1 MSLLGL
7 YIKIDNESWLKTK
20 VFKRDVLKLRSNTFL
35 IWNDITEL
43 LELLLYRVN
52 AIEEATYPMVPCG
65 YDEVKI
71 SVINSRNIYL

>member
-1 MSLLGL
+1 MLLNVNEKFGLGNLKASLL
-7 YIKIDNESWLKTK
+7 KTF
-20 VFKRDVLKLRSNTFL
+20 VFNQLSLS
-35 IWNDITEL
+35 
-43 LELLLYRVN
+43 VN